1 MKKITFAL
9 IALLFVSGAFA
20 QQFRGSRAPQ
30 IQQEKNTVKSINNHS
45 KKGIGHATSTKAVI
59 WTNNFNTPA
68 EWTMNHTAGTT
79 GDWVISADMGSS
91 WATNLAS
98 TSGGNYAWFD
108 SDAQGSGTTNEAF
121 MTYTGTI
128 NCTGHTNIQLV
139 FNQYYTRYMTTY
151 DETVVQVSADGTTW
165 VDYSVNSTLA
175 YNGET
180 SNPSAVYVNITATA
194 ANQGAVHVRF
204 KYKGAWGYSWQI
216 DDLSV
221 EDVVNNDIS
230 AQKSFVNMNGWD
242 YFTVVP
248 VKQLDTVYCAGAVK
262 NLGLNAQTN
271 VVLNLNVNG
280 GAYTGASP
288 VLASLASGV
297 TDTLW
302 TGFIPTETVPTAYEM
317 AYSYTQTQTDENL
330 TNNIGDTTNMYSD
343 ASEFWRSFN
352 ATSVMSSYSFGA
364 SAPATSGM
372 EYGATYHFKA
382 ADQIDSIIVPLYK
395 VKGTPSI
402 QGKLYTVNTSTNAHT
417 LVASTAVVSP
427 AVLNFTGSA
436 SWATLGFT
444 TPYTVAADEYLSA
457 TIAITGTM
465 TTDTLFIGSD
475 GAFAGDASI
484 AGDAYLNDGTAWDW
498 YTYNGVPT
506 VGIKTHP
513 QSSETDILT
522 FNLTTPVA
530 TGIVNATA
538 HTVALTVPFGTPV
551 TALVPT
557 ITVSAGATIS
567 PATAVAQDFTAP
579 VTYTVTA
586 EDGTTTQDWVVT
598 VTVAANTA
606 TDIVTFDFTTPAT
619 TGIVNATTHT
629 VALTVPFG
637 TVVTALVPTIAVSAG
652 ATISPATAVA
662 QDFTAPVTYTVTAE
676 DGTTTQPW
684 TVTVTVASATDNDIL
699 TFNFNGLTPAVIGT
713 VDATAHT
720 VALTVPFGTAVTAL
734 VPTITVSTGAT
745 VSPAT
750 AVAQDFTNAVTY
762 NVTAIDGTTVQP
774 WTVTVTVTAASAAK
788 DITLFDFNALTPA
801 VVGTIDATAHT
812 VALTVPFGTAVTALV
827 PTITVSDFA
836 TVSPAT
842 AVATDF
848 TAPVVYTVTAQ
859 DGTTQTW
866 TVTVTVTAG
875 SSAKDITLFDFNALT
890 PAVVGTVNATAHTV
904 ALTVPAGTA
913 VTALVPTIAISA
925 GATISPATAVA
936 QDFTAPVTYTVTAE
950 DGTTQAWIVT
960 VTVAAVQTY
969 TVTFSVVGANGT
981 LAATVDAA
989 AITSP
994 ATVEAGKNVIF
1005 TAAPATN
1012 FQVKEWKLNNVV
1024 VAGNVTNTYTLST
1037 LAANSTVTVE
1047 FELIDGISEVT
1058 ENVASIY
1065 PNPAND
1071 VVNVKMNNTINKIAV
1086 VNMNGQVVAESVI
1099 NNNEGSIN
1107 VSNIANGMYF
1117 LRIETANGITMN
1129 KIQIVK

>member
-30 IQQEKNTVKSINNHS
+30 IQQEKNTVMSIKNHS

-68 EWTMNHTAGTT
+68 EWTMNHTAGFT
-79 GDWVISADMGSS
+79 GDWVVGPGSGI
-91 WATNLAS
+91 ATSFDSLLS
-98 TSGGNYAWFD
+98 TSGGNIAWFN
-108 SDAQGSGTTNEAF
+108 SDILGSGTTNEAF
-121 MTYTGTI
+121 LTYTGTI

-139 FNQYYTRYMTTY
+139 FNQYYTRYKTTY
-151 DETVVQVSADGTTW
+151 NETVVQVSADGTTW
-165 VDYSVNSTLA
+165 TDYPVNSALA
-175 YNGET
+175 ANAET
-180 SNPSAVYVNITATA
+180 SNPNAVNVNITATA
-194 ANQGAVHVRF
+194 ANQAAVHIRF
-204 KYKGAWGYSWQI
+204 KYKSAWGYFWQI

-221 EDVVNNDIS
+221 EDVVNNDIA
-230 AQKSFVNMNGWD
+230 AQQSFVNMNGWD

-288 VLASLASGV
+288 ALASLASGV

-317 AYSYTQTQTDENL
+317 AYAFAQTQTDENL
-330 TNNIGDTTNMYSD
+330 TNNIGDTTYMYSD

-364 SAPATSGM
+364 GAPATSGM

-436 SWATLGFT
+436 SWVTLGFT

-465 TTDTLFIGSD
+465 TTDTLFVGSD

-484 AGDAYLNDGTAWDW
+484 AGDAYLNDGSAWGW

-506 VGIKTHP
+506 VGIKTHI
-513 QSSETDILT
+513 SNNATLS
-522 FNLTTPVA
+522 NLTT
-530 TGIVNATA
+530 G
-538 HTVALTVPFGTPV
+538 
-551 TALVPT
+551 
-557 ITVSAGATIS
+557 
-567 PATAVAQDFTAP
+567 
-579 VTYTVTA
+579 
-586 EDGTTTQDWVVT
+586 
-598 VTVAANTA
+598 
-606 TDIVTFDFTTPAT
+606 
-619 TGIVNATTHT
+619 
-629 VALTVPFG
+629 
-637 TVVTALVPTIAVSAG
+637 
-652 ATISPATAVA
+652 
-662 QDFTAPVTYTVTAE
+662 
-676 DGTTTQPW
+676 
-684 TVTVTVASATDNDIL
+684 
-699 TFNFNGLTPAVIGT
+699 
-713 VDATAHT
+713 
-720 VALTVPFGTAVTAL
+720 
-734 VPTITVSTGAT
+734 GAT
-745 VSPAT
+745 VAGFASST
-750 AVAQDFTNAVTY
+750 YTY
-762 NVTAIDGTTVQP
+762 NVVLPYGTTVVP
-774 WTVTVTVTAASAAK
+774 TVTGIATDANATVVVTPAASLPGA
-788 DITLFDFNALTPA
+788 TT
-801 VVGTIDATAHT
+801 VV
-812 VALTVPFGTAVTALV
+812 
-827 PTITVSDFA
+827 
-836 TVSPAT
+836 
-842 AVATDF
+842 
-848 TAPVVYTVTAQ
+848 VTAQ
-859 DGTTQTW
+859 DGTTQLTYTINYTIAPASNVATLSNLTTGGT
-866 TVTVTVTAG
+866 TVTGFVSGTYTYNVELPFGTTVVPTVTGIATD
-875 SSAKDITLFDFNALT
+875 ANATVVVT
-890 PAVVGTVNATAHTV
+890 PAASLPGATTVV
-904 ALTVPAGTA
+904 
-913 VTALVPTIAISA
+913 VTA
-925 GATISPATAVA
+925 
-936 QDFTAPVTYTVTAE
+936 Q
-950 DGTTQAWIVT
+950 DGTTQLTYTINYTIAVSVSTDATLSDLTTGGTTVT
-960 VTVAAVQTY
+960 GFASSTYTYNVVLPYGTTVVPAVTATTTNTAATKVITLATSLPGSTTVVVTAQDGTTQLTYTINYTLAAASTVATLSDLTTGGTTVTGFASGTYTYNVVLPAGTTVVPTVTGIATDANATVVVTPAASLPGATTVVVTAQDGTTQLTYTINYTVAAVQTY
-969 TVTFSVVGANGT
+969 TVTFSVVGTNGT

-994 ATVEAGKNVIF
+994 ATVVAGKNVVF

-1012 FQVKEWKLNNVV
+1012 YQVKEWKLNNVV

-1047 FELIDGISEVT
+1047 FELAIGINEVN
-1058 ENVASIY
+1058 ENVVSIY

-1071 VVNVKMNNTINKIAV
+1071 VVNVKMNTTINKIEV
-1086 VNMNGQVVAESVI
+1086 VSLNGQIVAESLI

-1107 VSNIANGMYF
+1107 ISTIANGMYF

-1129 KIQIVK
+1129 KIQISK